1 MFLISI
7 LKKAFG
13 FGVMPKLASLV
24 NLLLL
29 PLITPFLTPF
39 DYGIWGVITSYSG
52 LFITIAPLGLN
63 LFLTNSY
70 YEYSNHWRV
79 LWGRVI
85 CYFYLS
91 GILLS
96 IVYIC
101 VIMGML
107 SEVCIQK
114 RFLIAM
120 ISCVPL
126 LLFGNTVIA
135 QHLYPLKGTPKPL
148 VYRTL
153 LGSICGMTVSFV
165 SIY

>member
-63 LFLTNSY
+63 LFL
-70 YEYSNHWRV
+70 SNNLTVR
-79 LWGRVI
+79 
-85 CYFYLS
+85 LS
-91 GILLS
+91 PSNDGVYPFLPIL
-96 IVYIC
+96 
-101 VIMGML
+101 
-107 SEVCIQK
+107 
-114 RFLIAM
+114 
-120 ISCVPL
+120 
-126 LLFGNTVIA
+126 
-135 QHLYPLKGTPKPL
+135 
-148 VYRTL
+148 
-153 LGSICGMTVSFV
+153 
-165 SIY
+165 

>member
-1 MFLISI
+1 MFLINI

-85 CYFYLS
+85 SFRYITEYCLYLCYN
-91 GILLS
+91 
-96 IVYIC
+96 
-101 VIMGML
+101 
-107 SEVCIQK
+107 
-114 RFLIAM
+114 
-120 ISCVPL
+120 
-126 LLFGNTVIA
+126 GNVVRSW
-135 QHLYPLKGTPKPL
+135 YSKK
-148 VYRTL
+148 
-153 LGSICGMTVSFV
+153 VSDC
-165 SIY
+165 YD

>member
-1 MFLISI
+1 M
-7 LKKAFG
+7 
-13 FGVMPKLASLV
+13 
-24 NLLLL
+24 
-29 PLITPFLTPF
+29 
-39 DYGIWGVITSYSG
+39 ITSYSG

-126 LLFGNTVIA
+126 LLLEI
-135 QHLYPLKGTPKPL
+135 L
-148 VYRTL
+148 
-153 LGSICGMTVSFV
+153 
-165 SIY
+165 